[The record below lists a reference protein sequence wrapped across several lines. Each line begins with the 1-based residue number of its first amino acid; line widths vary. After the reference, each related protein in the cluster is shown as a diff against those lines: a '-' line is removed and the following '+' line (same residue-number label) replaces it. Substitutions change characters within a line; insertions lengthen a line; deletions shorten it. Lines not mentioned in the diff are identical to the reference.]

1 MLRGRTPG
9 DRPERARLL
18 PSRRGRRIW
27 DWQNWGMANA
37 GGETMSWNVLV
48 TARVFATVGKSAHE
62 LMTRHGCNVIVPE
75 RFGPFGAADLVPK
88 LAGIDAALCSPDQYN
103 AEVLGRPELGRLKV
117 ISRWGVGYDSID
129 VPAATRAGIVV
140 AYTPGLLNETV
151 ADWAWALLLGI
162 ARRVADGHNT
172 VMRGEW
178 TNHWGHDVHGKTLGL
193 IGCGRIGQAVA
204 RRAAGFGMRVLG
216 HDVAPGT
223 EPCGIEY
230 TGLEQLLRE
239 SDFVS
244 LHAALTPESR
254 GLMNE
259 ARLRMMKPSAY
270 LINTA
275 RGPMVDEA
283 ALARALHEGW
293 IAGAALDVF
302 HTEPLPGDSPLRAAP
317 NILLAPHQASL
328 ARETGERVSLAAAQ
342 AIIDAMEGR
351 RPRWVVDGEIYRS
364 PALRVKFAT

>member
-1 MLRGRTPG
+1 
-9 DRPERARLL
+9 
-18 PSRRGRRIW
+18 
-27 DWQNWGMANA
+27 
-37 GGETMSWNVLV
+37 MSWKVLI

-62 LMTRHGCNVIVPE
+62 LMTRHGCEVIVPE
-75 RFGPFGAADLVPK
+75 RFGPFRAADLVPK
-88 LAGIDAALCSPDQYN
+88 LAGIDATLCSPDQYN
-103 AEVLGRPELGRLKV
+103 ADVVALPELKQLKV

-129 VPAATRAGIVV
+129 VPAATRQGIVV

-151 ADWAWALLLGI
+151 ADWAFALLLGI

-172 VMRGEW
+172 VMGNQW

-204 RRAAGFGMRVLG
+204 RRASGFGMRVLG
-216 HDVAPGT
+216 CDVAPCADAT
-223 EPCGIEY
+223 QIQY
-230 TGLEQLLRE
+230 VDLERLLRE

-254 GLMNE
+254 GLINE
-259 ARLRMMKPSAY
+259 ARLRLMKPSAY

-275 RGPMVDEA
+275 RGPMVDEP

-302 HTEPLPGDSPLRAAP
+302 HTEPLPADSPLRAAP

-328 ARETGERVSLAAAQ
+328 ARETGEKVSLAAAQ
-342 AIIDAMEGR
+342 AIIDVMQGR
-351 RPRWVVDGEIYRS
+351 RPRWVVDPGIYQS
-364 PALRVKFAT
+364 PALRVSFSA